1 MASKLEKGTSFKN
14 YEEIFR
20 ANMPELKIK
29 TEGAGQYDQS
39 IIDAEV
45 CYETSSRRRKE
56 FTKARRV

>member
-45 CYETSSRRRKE
+45 CYETSSRR
-56 FTKARRV
+56 